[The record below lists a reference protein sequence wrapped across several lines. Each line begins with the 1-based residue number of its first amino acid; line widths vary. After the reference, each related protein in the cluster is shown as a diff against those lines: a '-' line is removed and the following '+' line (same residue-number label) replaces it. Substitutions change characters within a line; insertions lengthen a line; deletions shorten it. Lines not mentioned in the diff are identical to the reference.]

1 MGGLKGAIS
10 IVGTALMTAFNKD
23 IATNLDNMIYS
34 MSMMT
39 SAGRAKV
46 EGRR

>member
-1 MGGLKGAIS
+1 
-10 IVGTALMTAFNKD
+10 MTAFNKD